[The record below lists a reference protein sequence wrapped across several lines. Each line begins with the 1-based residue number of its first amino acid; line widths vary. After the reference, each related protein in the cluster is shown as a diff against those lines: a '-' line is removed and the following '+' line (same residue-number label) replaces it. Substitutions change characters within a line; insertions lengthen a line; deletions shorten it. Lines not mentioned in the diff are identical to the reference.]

1 MSDSI
6 MSRPSPKHKL
16 FHQQQKKYW
25 LLATTLLLLLLS
37 LASQAQARSLADTV
51 AHELYLKQAAE
62 TRAAAASKP

>member
-16 FHQQQKKYW
+16 FNQQQKKYW
-25 LLATTLLLLLLS
+25 LLATTFLLLLS

-62 TRAAAASKP
+62 TRAAATKQP